1 MVEDEDGFYVE
12 AASGNTGWGG
22 SPHGQ
27 EEPFE
32 ELQGTGPYEQQDV
45 VAEHFVGVADNHGAS
60 EAMTQEACED
70 SLGSLGLGGTPADA
84 LMPQESQASCLAVAA
99 LEEFQRP
106 IGDQEDDECVAEDDE
121 EDDEEE
127 AEEDDEEE
135 EEEEDEKVH
144 FEVEG
149 EGSTTII
156 STNDVD
162 PSVSAIGE
170 PGSPQTEEEPS
181 DEEEVNALEDEL
193 QLMKEQEGFQ

>member
-1 MVEDEDGFYVE
+1 MLGLLKDSNVDLVEDEDGFYVE

-84 LMPQESQASCLAVAA
+84 LMPQESQASPYTQQDV
-99 LEEFQRP
+99 
-106 IGDQEDDECVAEDDE
+106 VAEHFTPKNHGAS
-121 EDDEEE
+121 E
-127 AEEDDEEE
+127 AMTQDTIAHLPR
-135 EEEEDEKVH
+135 VMMYSLH
-144 FEVEG
+144 TMPHLIWLGVQLTEVG
-149 EGSTTII
+149 HLG
-156 STNDVD
+156 
-162 PSVSAIGE
+162 
-170 PGSPQTEEEPS
+170 
-181 DEEEVNALEDEL
+181 LR
-193 QLMKEQEGFQ
+193 FC

>member
-1 MVEDEDGFYVE
+1 MHELEGLGQLFGLLPQLRRVEGYFRDD
-12 AASGNTGWGG
+12 
-22 SPHGQ
+22 
-27 EEPFE
+27 
-32 ELQGTGPYEQQDV
+32 
-45 VAEHFVGVADNHGAS
+45 
-60 EAMTQEACED
+60 
-70 SLGSLGLGGTPADA
+70 LGSLIPKL
-84 LMPQESQASCLAVAA
+84 
-99 LEEFQRP
+99 R
-106 IGDQEDDECVAEDDE
+106 
-121 EDDEEE
+121 
-127 AEEDDEEE
+127 
-135 EEEEDEKVH
+135 